1 VKNKRADI
9 AQIRK
14 YLSGE
19 LDARSMHQ
27 LEREAQNDPFL
38 MDALEGYESS
48 APDQQANLDEL
59 NARLAKRIKA
69 DDRKVIL
76 LRPLAIAASVL
87 IIAALAILFWRI
99 SRTSTVVVKAPV
111 AIRKPESNITSK
123 DSIRQLHGQPPS
135 RQQPATKDGYA
146 NVPVT
151 SYTKHV
157 LKGTGRTD
165 TIVKQYATVVTSM
178 QASAPSALLYKKGPS
193 KASASASDSTN
204 NLYAKTVQ
212 LQGRVAGVEVTTP
225 EGLRGRVTDLNDSP
239 LVGVQIRVSGTNLLA
254 QTNSNGQFMLPAT
267 ARNKTLSVGYLGFE
281 AQDLQT
287 SADSV
292 HIRLKPSM
300 NALAE
305 TRVIGYGTQKQ
316 LNEVTVSKPPS
327 AIKGVVKDEEGHPL
341 PGVSVKVKGTTAA
354 TITDV
359 NGHFRLPVK
368 TDKATLDIAFVGFKT
383 SELNANTRD
392 SVRVNLKEMGQS
404 LSEVVVT
411 RSEPNDTYQQTIAA
425 HPQQGWHS
433 FNKYIKESAISPD
446 GKKGK
451 VRVSFTV
458 YPNGSLGDFKV
469 VRSLSAAADTKA
481 IELIRNGG
489 SWFGDTDGTP
499 HKITIK
505 VIFK

>member
-1 VKNKRADI
+1 MKNKKADI

-14 YLSGE
+14 YLNGE
-19 LDARSMHQ
+19 LDTRSMHQ

-38 MDALEGYESS
+38 MDALEGYENS
-48 APDQQANLDEL
+48 AADQQANLDEL

-69 DDRKVIL
+69 NDLKVIP
-76 LRPLAIAASVL
+76 LRILAVAASVL
-87 IIAALAILFWRI
+87 IIAALAILFWHI
-99 SRTSTVVVKAPV
+99 SQTGTTVVKTPTVVHNPQNTL
-111 AIRKPESNITSK
+111 PNK
-123 DSIRQLHGQPPS
+123 DTIHQSPPS
-135 RQQPATKDGYA
+135 TPTRPQLNTKDQYA
-146 NVPVT
+146 NVPV
-151 SYTKHV
+151 K
-157 LKGTGRTD
+157 TD
-165 TIVKQYATVVTSM
+165 NRYASNGNSQADSIVNHAPAMAAIKP
-178 QASAPSALLYKKGPS
+178 ASAPSALLYKKGPS

-204 NLYAKTVQ
+204 SLYAKTVQ

-254 QTNSNGQFMLPAT
+254 QTNSNGQFTLPAT

-305 TRVIGYGTQKQ
+305 IRIGYGTQKQ
-316 LNEVTVSKPPS
+316 LNEVTVAKPTA

-341 PGVSVKVKGTTAA
+341 PGVSVKVKGTTDA

-392 SVRVNLKEMGQS
+392 SVRVNLKETQQT

-411 RSEPNDTYQQTIAA
+411 RTEPNDTYQPSIAA
-425 HPQQGWHS
+425 HPQQGWHN
-433 FNKYIKESAISPD
+433 FNKYIKGSALSPD
-446 GKKGK
+446 GKTGK

-458 YPNGSLGDFKV
+458 NANGTLDNFKV
-469 VRSLSAAADTKA
+469 TKSLSTTADAKA
-481 IELIRNGG
+481 IDLIRNGG

-499 HKITIK
+499 HKITVK

>member
-14 YLSGE
+14 YLNGE

-27 LEREAQNDPFL
+27 LEREAQNNPFL

-48 APDQQANLDEL
+48 AADQQANLDEL
-59 NARLAKRIKA
+59 NARLAKRLKA

-99 SRTSTVVVKAPV
+99 SRTSTTVVNAPV
-111 AIRKPESNITSK
+111 AVEKRQNALPNK
-123 DSIRQLHGQPPS
+123 DTVHQPTAPAPS
-135 RQQPATKDGYA
+135 VPQPVAKDQYA
-146 NVPVT
+146 NIPVKT
-151 SYTKHV
+151 YNKHV
-157 LKGTGRTD
+157 SESHSRVD
-165 TIVKQYATVVTSM
+165 SIVKQAPAVAAIKP
-178 QASAPSALLYKKGPS
+178 ASAPITLLYKKGAS
-193 KASASASDSTN
+193 KAFASTSDSTN

-254 QTNSNGQFMLPAT
+254 QTNSNGQFTLPAT

-281 AQDLQT
+281 AQDLQA

-305 TRVIGYGTQKQ
+305 IRIGYGTQKQ
-316 LNEVTVSKPPS
+316 LNEVTVTKPTA

-354 TITDV
+354 TVTDV

-383 SELNANTRD
+383 SELNANTKD
-392 SVRVNLKEMGQS
+392 SVRVNLKETQQT

-411 RSEPNDTYQQTIAA
+411 HSEPNDTSQPSIAA
-425 HPQQGWHS
+425 HPQQGWHN
-433 FNKYIKESAISPD
+433 FNIYIKGSAISPD
-446 GKKGK
+446 GKTGK
-451 VRVSFTV
+451 VRISFTV
-458 YPNGSLGDFKV
+458 NANGTLDNFKV
-469 VRSLSAAADTKA
+469 TKSLSTTADAKA
-481 IELIRNGG
+481 IDLIRNGG
-489 SWFGDTDGTP
+489 SWVGDTDGTP

>member
-14 YLSGE
+14 YLNGE

-99 SRTSTVVVKAPV
+99 SQTGTVLIKAPV
-111 AIRKPESNITSK
+111 AGRKPESNITSK
-123 DSIRQLHGQPPS
+123 DSIRQLHAPTPS
-135 RQQPATKDGYA
+135 RQQPVAKDGYA
-146 NVPVT
+146 NVPVK

-157 LKGTGRTD
+157 LRGTGRTD
-165 TIVKQYATVVTSM
+165 TIVKQYATLVTSM
-178 QASAPSALLYKKGPS
+178 PASAPSALLYKQGLS
-193 KASASASDSTN
+193 KVSASASDSTN

-225 EGLRGRVTDLNDSP
+225 EALRGRVTDLNDSP

-254 QTNSNGQFMLPAT
+254 QTNSNGQFTLPAT

-281 AQDLQT
+281 AQDLQAA
-287 SADSV
+287 ADSV

-305 TRVIGYGTQKQ
+305 IRIGYGTQKQ
-316 LNEVTVSKPPS
+316 LNEVTVAKPTA

-354 TITDV
+354 TVTDV

-383 SELNANTRD
+383 SELNANTKD
-392 SVRVNLKEMGQS
+392 SVRVNLKETQQT

-411 RSEPNDTYQQTIAA
+411 RSEPNDTYQPSIAA
-425 HPQQGWHS
+425 HPQQGWHN
-433 FNKYIKESAISPD
+433 FNKYIKGSAISPD
-446 GKKGK
+446 GKTGK
-451 VRVSFTV
+451 VRISFTV
-458 YPNGSLGDFKV
+458 NANGTLDNFKV
-469 VRSLSAAADTKA
+469 TKSLSTTADAKA
-481 IELIRNGG
+481 IDLIRNGG
-489 SWFGDTDGTP
+489 SWVGDTDGTP
-499 HKITIK
+499 HKITVK